1 MPDRPYITSH
11 RPPRIL
17 LSGRPGCGKTTVIKR
32 SLKFIGPGRCTGFYT
47 EEVREGGRRIGFDVV
62 TLDGRR
68 GPLARLGAVGPR
80 LGRYAVDLDSFERLA
95 LASLDPSGAEHSMQR
110 VCVVDE
116 IGKMEM
122 FSPKFVA
129 LLGRIFAETWRPIL
143 GTVLAARHPAVDPIR
158 RRRDIEIV
166 QVTRENRDE
175 LPAAIGRVFVEY
187 LADPDA
193 AARP

>member
-1 MPDRPYITSH
+1 MISR

-17 LSGRPGCGKTTVIKR
+17 LTGRPGCGKTTVIKR
-32 SLKFIGPGRCTGFYT
+32 SLTLIGPERCAGFYT

-68 GPLARLGAVGPR
+68 GPLARIGVAGPR
-80 LGRYAVDLDSFERLA
+80 LGRYGVDLEAFERLA
-95 LASLDPSGAEHSMQR
+95 LSALDPMDADHSMHR
-110 VCVVDE
+110 VLVVDE
-116 IGKMEM
+116 IGKMEL

-129 LLGRIFAETWRPIL
+129 LLGRILAETWQPIL

-166 QVTRENRDE
+166 QVTHGNRDE
-175 LPAAIGRVFVEY
+175 LPEAIGRTFVDHF
-187 LADPDA
+187 ADPDWVP
-193 AARP
+193 RP